1 MNRKIKVFLI
11 YAYSFIFLYM
21 FNSLV
26 TWLFVRFKL
35 SPLIG
40 TFLEALIM
48 IVGLF
53 FSFRYLIRKYY
64 SVDDDKL
71 VTKAWLF
78 HFIPFIVSSFLLFF
92 LIFSFIKIPSF
103 AIFVYLNL
111 DILLLFFTYKF
122 AVEKF
127 IEERNG

>member
-1 MNRKIKVFLI
+1 
-11 YAYSFIFLYM
+11 M

-35 SPLIG
+35 SPFIG
-40 TFLEALIM
+40 TFLEAFIM

-53 FSFRYLIRKYY
+53 FSFRYLIRKHYL
-64 SVDDDKL
+64 VDDDKL
-71 VTKAWLF
+71 ITKAWLF
-78 HFIPFIVSSFLLFF
+78 HFIPFIVTSFLLFF
-92 LIFSFIKIPSF
+92 LIFSFIKVPSF

-127 IEERNG
+127 IEEKNG

>member
-1 MNRKIKVFLI
+1 VNRKIKVFLI

>member
-1 MNRKIKVFLI
+1 VNRKIKVFLI

-64 SVDDDKL
+64 LVDDDKL

>member
-53 FSFRYLIRKYY
+53 FSFRYLIKKYY
-64 SVDDDKL
+64 LVDDDKL
-71 VTKAWLF
+71 ITKAWLF
-78 HFIPFIVSSFLLFF
+78 HFIPFIVTSFLLFF

>member
-1 MNRKIKVFLI
+1 MSRKIKVFLI

-35 SPLIG
+35 SPFIG
-40 TFLEALIM
+40 TFLEAFIM

-53 FSFRYLIRKYY
+53 FSFRYLIRKHYL
-64 SVDDDKL
+64 VDDDKL
-71 VTKAWLF
+71 ITKAWLF
-78 HFIPFIVSSFLLFF
+78 HFIPFIVTSFLLFF
-92 LIFSFIKIPSF
+92 LIFSFIKVPSF

-127 IEERNG
+127 IEEKNG

>member
-92 LIFSFIKIPSF
+92 LIFLFIKIPSF

>member
-64 SVDDDKL
+64 LVDDDKL